1 MANAGEELTTD
12 SVPDPPRVEIHDDD
26 DVGHNSD
33 SDNSSERGSS
43 AKGQTSGNKTPPA
56 QGKKRRNSKP
66 NSKPQSSFGI
76 PRINTPGAAN
86 MICINNASNI
96 HIGNNI
102 SINVVGQ
109 AYSQRSASKSPSPE
123 PRSTEKSQEVK
134 DACKSTAPVLVEDLD
149 TVTEHVGSR
158 WTKLGERLGYS
169 KEQMEQFHED
179 HHGMGLKEV
188 VYQMLLDWKQYKG
201 AEAQVG
207 LLCHCLWSAR
217 LYLAAE
223 KLAARHSGKSL

>member
-12 SVPDPPRVEIHDDD
+12 SVPDPPRIEIESDD
-26 DVGHNSD
+26 DVCHNSD
-33 SDNSSERGSS
+33 SDNSRDTS
-43 AKGQTSGNKTPPA
+43 AKGQPSGKKTPPA
-56 QGKKRRNSKP
+56 QEKKRRNSKP
-66 NSKPQSSFGI
+66 NSKPQTSFGI

-86 MICINNASNI
+86 MICINNASNV

-123 PRSTEKSQEVK
+123 PRSSEKSQEVK
-134 DACKSTAPVLVEDLD
+134 EACKSTTPVIIEDLY
-149 TVTEHVGSR
+149 TITEHVGSR

-179 HHGMGLKEV
+179 HHEMGLKEV
-188 VYQMLLDWKQYKG
+188 IYQMLLDWKQYKG
-201 AEAQVG
+201 PEAQVG
-207 LLCHCLWSAR
+207 LLCHCLWSAK
-217 LYLAAE
+217 LYLAAG